1 MDRPLPCPGGWEAW
15 GSISLSGDSTSSAEQ
30 NAGEIWVDLHF
41 SFSPGIPNHP
51 LLGGHR
57 ADCWAEIP
65 TVLWAAPHNRTSLG
79 TLQSLAGA
87 CRRAPLPHGHRP
99 RPGCRD
105 GPCVNTL
112 RPHVR
117 TSELPPALQRHRAQR
132 AQRPA
137 VPLGRAGRE
146 AGVSLLAVRRQTRRR
161 PCGWA
166 RRGEAA
172 PAEARG
178 VH

>member
-65 TVLWAAPHNRTSLG
+65 TVLCQHPTTGRRWEPCSLWLEPAGGHPSPMGTAPDP
-79 TLQSLAGA
+79 GA
-87 CRRAPLPHGHRP
+87 E
-99 RPGCRD
+99 
-105 GPCVNTL
+105 T
-112 RPHVR
+112 
-117 TSELPPALQRHRAQR
+117 
-132 AQRPA
+132 
-137 VPLGRAGRE
+137 GR
-146 AGVSLLAVRRQTRRR
+146 V
-161 PCGWA
+161 
-166 RRGEAA
+166 
-172 PAEARG
+172 
-178 VH
+178 

>member
-51 LLGGHR
+51 LLDGHR

-65 TVLWAAPHNRTSLG
+65 TVLWAAPHDRTSLG

-166 RRGEAA
+166 RRGETA